1 MSESRSRLLSTCE
14 WVTAGLITAIALCLH
29 LVRVRSAGEAF
40 YYVGDL
46 FHLPCEV
53 EHHDWVPA
61 GRDQAAMRASR
72 GRLVADA
79 VPERATL
86 VFTHEGFPAWGRIV
100 RDPGGYRWERAW

>member
-1 MSESRSRLLSTCE
+1 MLAAREDPDGQRPTGLGASADDQQQRLRAAVGFL
-14 WVTAGLITAIALCLH
+14 
-29 LVRVRSAGEAF
+29 
-40 YYVGDL
+40 VGDL

-86 VFTHEGFPAWGRIV
+86 VFTHERFPAWGHIAQE
-100 RDPGGYRWERAW
+100 PGGYRWERA